1 MYEEFLKQIEDF
13 MFIEDK
19 PEKADVIFVP
29 GNGYPQ
35 MAEKAAELYRNGFA
49 PKILPSGRYSI
60 TAGRLQEFLTRKNVI
75 VGHTKRNG
83 IF

>member
-13 MFIEDK
+13 MFIEFQCT
-19 PEKADVIFVP
+19 AVSA
-29 GNGYPQ
+29 Q
-35 MAEKAAELYRNGFA
+35 Q
-49 PKILPSGRYSI
+49 I
-60 TAGRLQEFLTRKNVI
+60 TVSQQGDLQEFLTRKNVI

>member
-19 PEKADVIFVP
+19 PEKADVILFR
-29 GNGYPQ
+29 
-35 MAEKAAELYRNGFA
+35 ETD
-49 PKILPSGRYSI
+49 ILKWRKKQRSFTGMGLHQRSCPVEDTVSQQGD
-60 TAGRLQEFLTRKNVI
+60 LQEFLTRKNVI

>member
-29 GNGYPQ
+29 GN
-35 MAEKAAELYRNGFA
+35 
-49 PKILPSGRYSI
+49 
-60 TAGRLQEFLTRKNVI
+60 LQEFLTRKNVI